1 MKTVAICISGQFR
14 SFDKCL
20 PSIFTNL
27 ILTNSK
33 YKLKFFASF
42 AKEENKPINI
52 PTEFFKISSV
62 IKIEEDSILP
72 DLTYQKSKYKY
83 QEYQLDT
90 ENEPRQFYYQLKQY
104 KSVFNMVKEYEKCNN
119 MTFDYVM
126 RLRPDL
132 EFKNIFDWTLFDN
145 SIIIPS
151 FDNFRGYNDKFAIG
165 PRNLMEIYMNRL
177 DYWMSENDDIN
188 FTTHPEVSLKH
199 YLNNHNILVNEL
211 PIDLQ
216 YVRYNDFSKTKLKIT
231 SITNDAVHFT
241 NETDAELL
249 LKLKICCDD
258 ASGRVKE
265 VLYTT
270 NCNMPPRANWY
281 VASPNKCENKKVIF
295 QGNDLYLEYKM
306 NQS

>member
-20 PSIFTNL
+20 PSIFKNL

-33 YKLKFFASF
+33 YKLKFFTSF

-62 IKIEEDSILP
+62 IKIEEDSVLP

-83 QEYQLDT
+83 QDFQLDS
-90 ENEPRQFYYQLKQY
+90 ENEPKLIYYQLKQFQ
-104 KSVFNMVKEYEKCNN
+104 SVFNMVKEYEKNNN
-119 MTFDYVM
+119 MMFDYVM

-132 EFKNIFDWTLFDN
+132 EFKNIFDWTLFED
-145 SIIIPS
+145 SIITPS
-151 FDNFRGYNDKFAIG
+151 EDHFHGYNDRFAIG
-165 PRNLMEIYMNRL
+165 PRNLMGVYMNRL

-188 FTTHPEVSLKH
+188 FTTQAEVNLKH
-199 YLNNHNILVNEL
+199 HLDNHNILVNKI

-216 YVRYNDFSKTKLKIT
+216 YIRYNDFSKTKLKIT
-231 SITNDAVHFT
+231 SITNDEVHFT
-241 NETDAELL
+241 NVTDEELP
-249 LKLKICCDD
+249 LKLKICC
-258 ASGRVKE
+258 GKE
-265 VLYTT
+265 VVYSKTLNAPPHLGLY
-270 NCNMPPRANWY
+270 
-281 VASPNKCENKKVIF
+281 VGSPNKCANKKVIF

-306 NQS
+306 N

>member
-1 MKTVAICISGQFR
+1 MKTVAVCISGQFR

-20 PSIFTNL
+20 PSIFSNL

-33 YKLKFFASF
+33 YELKFFTSF

-62 IKIEEDSILP
+62 IKIEEDSVLP

-83 QEYQLDT
+83 QDFQLDS
-90 ENEPRQFYYQLKQY
+90 ENDSKLIYYQLKQFQ
-104 KSVFNMVKEYEKCNN
+104 SVFNMVKEYEKDNN

-132 EFKNIFDWTLFDN
+132 EFN
-145 SIIIPS
+145 SIFNWDLFEDSIITPS
-151 FDNFRGYNDKFAIG
+151 EDHFRGCNDRFAVG

-177 DYWMSENDDIN
+177 NYWMSENDDIN
-188 FTTHPEVSLKH
+188 FTTQNEVNLKH
-199 YLNNHNILVNEL
+199 HLDNHNILVNKI

-216 YVRYNDFSKTKLKIT
+216 YIRYNDFSKTKLKIT
-231 SITNDAVHFT
+231 SITNNEAHFI
-241 NETDAELL
+241 NVTDKELPI
-249 LKLKICCDD
+249 KLRICC
-258 ASGRVKE
+258 GKE
-265 VLYTT
+265 VVYSKKLDV
-270 NCNMPPRANWY
+270 PSQLGWY
-281 VASPNKCENKKVIF
+281 VSSQNKCDNKKVIF

-306 NQS
+306 N